1 MSTELRL
8 PFTLRSAMA
17 AASTKR
23 SVGIMLAGWLF
34 GVVGCNEP
42 EQLAVD
48 TVRPT
53 STAIAQPAPTTFVT
67 PAVSV
72 TVTAPAAPVVHRPE
86 LGVREGRDG
95 HHNPTE
101 ALTGIK
107 VGYQVSFQ
115 LPAATARGLAGEAP
129 LPFPS
134 SAWGGLSEGS
144 VVLPDGVERR
154 GNEPMR
160 EQLSDDLALLQRE
173 RVGEKLWLHPDLG
186 RRAESDPAG
195 SFEELSQRTAT
206 GRTLVL
212 EEGRE
217 QRVEFPSAVFVLS
230 EGQWVNPW
238 PVVEAQGDRF
248 VLRNDAG
255 AAVALP
261 EQIAAGIELPQRGG
275 GLRTLLGGARAV
287 VRSKAGLTE
296 LSAPASARLL
306 HDRAVAYGGSVEG
319 AAAHA

>member
-1 MSTELRL
+1 
-8 PFTLRSAMA
+8 
-17 AASTKR
+17 
-23 SVGIMLAGWLF
+23 
-34 GVVGCNEP
+34 
-42 EQLAVD
+42 
-48 TVRPT
+48 
-53 STAIAQPAPTTFVT
+53 
-67 PAVSV
+67 
-72 TVTAPAAPVVHRPE
+72 
-86 LGVREGRDG
+86 
-95 HHNPTE
+95 
-101 ALTGIK
+101 
-107 VGYQVSFQ
+107 
-115 LPAATARGLAGEAP
+115 
-129 LPFPS
+129 
-134 SAWGGLSEGS
+134 

-173 RVGEKLWLHPDLG
+173 RVGEKLWRHPDLG

-212 EEGRE
+212 DEGRE

-296 LSAPASARLL
+296 LSAPASSRLL
-306 HDRAVAYGGSVEG
+306 HGRAVAYGGRGDSYSYYLEPGDSGLYLGIRLEKSLLGRLPAEAESVAFEQTIRLAADERLEVGGEQVSRRFEG
-319 AAAHA
+319 CEPLAVVGAEGETRLRFDRLFLWDKTATATGWGDFDCK